1 MSDSETKPKRS
12 WFLIIFS
19 LPFAGVGI
27 GLLVFSII
35 PTFYDVLRMSS
46 WASTQAELVFAE
58 LDMQRGSE
66 STTYLARARYSY
78 QINGVYYTN
87 DRVAISKRSD
97 NIGSFQEDLGYRLEA
112 AFAAKKPI
120 EIWYN
125 PEDPQDAIIDRSL
138 RVGLL
143 FFKLIFVVVFG
154 GAGIGLLLF
163 AWRHQDDYVPGH
175 KGLGAPWLNYPAWA
189 DNKIRSAQ
197 KSKVKFTWFFAGI
210 WNAISLP
217 LSIFVVPDNLAR
229 GNYVALVA
237 LMFPIVGLGLL
248 RWAIKTT
255 ADFRRYGDPV
265 LMLDPFPGSIGGDF
279 GGCVEIPCAQQAHF
293 NLTLTCL
300 NVKPNHG
307 SDNETLETPIWQ
319 IEGASALTP
328 TLHGGTLYF
337 RFSIPDHLPSSEP
350 PQTKHIYIKWRLDI
364 ECAHIEPQ
372 FSRQY
377 EVPVFATGET
387 ARFAHEDAQQHPM
400 MAKQQAADTQ
410 SALNIAIEPD
420 GVIIKRGYGHNAL
433 AITPILL
440 FGIIFIAAGSFFLH
454 VGAPVFLPYI
464 FILIGSVAA
473 AGCLHSMLHKQTVRI
488 SADGIR
494 LEKRYL
500 GLFSFRQFIQ
510 REKIQYLALKQ
521 SYSTQHQGKYKT
533 FYKLQAC
540 LAIGKPVPITGS
552 IAGEA
557 PAKYWLERICTLTG
571 FGYR

>member
-1 MSDSETKPKRS
+1 MPPPNGKKRS
-12 WFLIIFS
+12 WGLILFS
-19 LPFAGVGI
+19 LPFAAVGI

-46 WASTQAELVFAE
+46 WPSTQAELVFAE
-58 LDMQRGSE
+58 LDMQRSSK

-125 PEDPQDAIIDRSL
+125 PKDPQDSIIDRSL
-138 RVGLL
+138 RARLL
-143 FFKLIFVVVFG
+143 FFNLIFVVVFG

-163 AWRHQDDYVPGH
+163 AWRQKDAYVPTH
-175 KGLGAPWLNYPAWA
+175 KGLEAPWLNYPAWA

-210 WNAISLP
+210 WNALALP
-217 LSIFVVPDNLAR
+217 LSIFVVPENLAR
-229 GNYVALVA
+229 GNYVVLVA
-237 LMFPIVGLGLL
+237 LIFPIVGLGLL

-265 LMLDPFPGSIGGDF
+265 LVLDPFPGSIGGDF
-279 GGCVEIPCAQQAHF
+279 GGCVEIACTQQAHF

-300 NVKPNHG
+300 NVKPNYG

-319 IEGASALTP
+319 IEGASVLIP
-328 TLHGGTLYF
+328 TLRGGALYF

-350 PQTKHIYIKWRLDI
+350 PQSKHNYIKWRLDI
-364 ECAHIEPQ
+364 ECAQIEPQ

-377 EVPVFATGET
+377 DVPVFATGQT
-387 ARFAHEDAQQHPM
+387 ARFTLEDAQQHPM

-410 SALNIAIEPD
+410 NALNIAIERD
-420 GVIIKRGYGHNAL
+420 GVLIKRGYGHNARSIAPL
-433 AITPILL
+433 LL
-440 FGIIFIAAGSFFLH
+440 FGVVFIAVGSFFLH

-473 AGCLHSMLHKQTVRI
+473 AGCLHSLLHKQTVRI
-488 SADGIR
+488 SADGIKI
-494 LEKRYL
+494 EKNYL
-500 GLFSFRQFIQ
+500 GVFSVRQFIQ
-510 REKIQYLALKQ
+510 REKIHYLALKQ

-540 LAIGKPVPITGS
+540 LVMGKPVPITGS
-552 IAGEA
+552 IPGEA
-557 PAKYWLERICTLTG
+557 AANYWLEQISQHTG
-571 FGYR
+571 IRVQ